1 MHANGSTGKEGSS
14 VQRADGPSLAA
25 LFRSYAVYTMC
36 SIPTFV
42 DNSPS
47 LVRVLDVPGLR
58 WITETFIRLTFFDH
72 VSARSSD
79 YCRTTVFKV
88 VLSQFVGGGTAQAT
102 LPVLRNLRASN
113 KGALLAYSVEV
124 DEAEATSCSKPN
136 NAAAHKGPSQHK
148 RIVEELIH
156 CIDVAADFEDGLGQ
170 SLKDRRTSVAIK
182 LVWTFQYLTL
192 MFSPSFCRLR
202 CSRMPTP

>member
-1 MHANGSTGKEGSS
+1 M
-14 VQRADGPSLAA
+14 VQMADGPSLAA

-42 DNSPS
+42 DNSPR

-79 YCRTTVFKV
+79 YCRMTVFKV
-88 VLSQFVGGGTAQAT
+88 SLPQFVGGGTAQAT

-124 DEAEATSCSKPN
+124 DEAEATSCSKN
-136 NAAAHKGPSQHK
+136 NAHRGSSQHK

-156 CIDVAADFEDGLGQ
+156 CIDVAAGFEDGLGQ
-170 SLKDRRTSVAIK
+170 SLKDRRTSVASK
-182 LVWTFQYLTL
+182 LVSGPFNI
-192 MFSPSFCRLR
+192 
-202 CSRMPTP
+202 